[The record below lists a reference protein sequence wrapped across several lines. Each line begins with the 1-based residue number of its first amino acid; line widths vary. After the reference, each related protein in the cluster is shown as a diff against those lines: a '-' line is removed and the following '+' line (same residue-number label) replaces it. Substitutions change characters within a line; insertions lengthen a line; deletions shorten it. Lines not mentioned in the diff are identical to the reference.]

1 MKKNGYDLPE
11 SLKYAL
17 SMRRAVIRK
26 LTLLLFFCASLNL
39 AAAGV
44 NNLTVPW
51 LPEGDEMSATV
62 TLQQDVIKT
71 VSGTVTD
78 SDGLPM
84 PGVTVQVKGTSYGTL
99 TDASGKYQISNV
111 PQNSVLVFSFI
122 GMATKEIQVGSQTE
136 VNVTLSESTLN
147 LEEVVV
153 IGYGTQRRQEVT
165 GAIGSVK
172 EDGFNRGVILS
183 PEQLMQGKVSGLN
196 ITSRSGEPGEA
207 QTIIIRGPGSVRSG
221 GGPLYVIDGVPID
234 NTSTTPSVGSAI
246 GTAGDSN
253 PLNFLNPADIASI
266 DVLKDASSTAI
277 YGSRGANGV
286 IMITTKK
293 GSANEQFN
301 ISSSISVSQVA
312 SKLKVLSTQEFIDY
326 TNLYGDPSILKD
338 SDTDWLDQIYRTALT
353 QSHNVSFGGGSDKSK
368 YFASISYLDQE
379 GVVEKSEMKRYTG
392 KINTEHKLL
401 NDNVNIKFNLTASHV
416 WNNSP
421 PSGDGGNANG
431 ELFTNALN
439 ANPTY
444 PTHNPDGTIYQF
456 PDGLNPLMLL
466 DIFTDFRKTNRILGN
481 VEASVNL
488 YKGLQYKLNVAVD
501 NTVSER
507 IGQSN
512 PHNIPDLTNNTGR
525 LAQGNVE
532 NNSQVLENY
541 LTYALQKGNHKL
553 DLLLGHSYQRF
564 QYQSRS
570 WSINGFS
577 TTEIEAYYNPS
588 IGTTLDIANNRPS
601 GSATIN
607 ELQSFFTRAN
617 YNFSG
622 KYILTATARM
632 DGSSKFGGNNKYA
645 FFPSF
650 GAAWRLS
657 EEAFLEDADAVNN
670 LTFRFGWGLTGNQ
683 EIPSKITKA
692 QLTVSTGSGVGY
704 PLDGTNIAPGYNF
717 VRIPNKDIRWEVS
730 RQANVGI
737 DFSLFKDRLY
747 GTLDAFDKLSTDILW
762 ETTTAIDPIT
772 PTGSNWSNYDMKIIN
787 RGIELAVG
795 FRSEYS
801 ETFQWDFGGN
811 ISYIYNTVKDLP
823 VSILRTGSLSGPGLT
838 SVYVNG
844 YMNNCPVGTF
854 YILDFLGLDE
864 NGFSIYRD
872 AKPDGIINDD
882 DRVIAGSALPKIQYN
897 LYGSINYKNIGLV
910 LNFNGAAG
918 NKIYNETKNAW
929 LTYPIFLAGNN
940 VTKDVFEHT
949 NENPLNSSIPS
960 TRFLYDGDFFRL
972 NNATL
977 SYNLRDKIWNLKNVN
992 IYLTGQNLFLLTKY
1006 PGNDPEVDTPK
1017 SSGGFRSYGID
1028 YTSYPKSRTYILGVS
1043 ITF

>member
-1 MKKNGYDLPE
+1 MKKNGYVLTD
-11 SLKYAL
+11 SLQIAQSFNWAML
-17 SMRRAVIRK
+17 RK
-26 LTLLLFFCASLNL
+26 LIFLLFLSLSTSLVMTGESKIRLNQD
-39 AAAGV
+39 V
-44 NNLTVPW
+44 EDDKNSENNL
-51 LPEGDEMSATV
+51 
-62 TLQQDVIKT
+62 LQQNQQKT
-71 VSGTVTD
+71 ITGIISD
-78 SDGLPM
+78 SQGQPL
-84 PGVTVQVKGTSYGTL
+84 PGVTVQVKGTTLGAL
-99 TDASGKYQISNV
+99 TDASGRFQISNV
-111 PQNSVLVFSFI
+111 PQNSVLVVSFI
-122 GMATKEIQVGSQTE
+122 GMTTKEIPIGNQTE
-136 VNVTLSESTLN
+136 INVTLSESTLN

-165 GAIGSVK
+165 GAVGSVK
-172 EDGFNRGVILS
+172 EDGFNKGVILS
-183 PEQLMQGKVSGLN
+183 PEQLLQGKVSGVN

-207 QTIIIRGPGSVRSG
+207 QTIVIRGPGSVRSG

-293 GSANEQFN
+293 GSTNEQFN
-301 ISSSISVSQVA
+301 ISSSISVSKVA
-312 SKLKVLSTQEFIDY
+312 SKLNVLTTQEFIDL
-326 TNLYGDPSILKD
+326 TNQYGNTSILQEY
-338 SDTDWLDQIYRTALT
+338 DTDWLDQIYRTAFS
-353 QSHNVSFGGGSDKSK
+353 QNHNVSFGGGSEKSK
-368 YFASISYLDQE
+368 YYASISYLDQE

-392 KINTEHKLL
+392 KISTDHKLL
-401 NDNVNIKFNLTASHV
+401 NDRVNIKFNLTASHV

-444 PTHNPDGTIYQF
+444 PTHNPDGSIYQF

-466 DIFTDFRKTNRILGN
+466 DIFTDFRKTDRVLGN
-481 VEASVNL
+481 IETSINL
-488 YKGLQYKLNVAVD
+488 IRGLQYKLNVALD
-501 NTVSER
+501 NSVSER
-507 IGQSN
+507 IGQSK

-532 NNSQVLENY
+532 NGNQIVENY
-541 LTYALQKGNHKL
+541 LTYALQKENHKL
-553 DLLLGHSYQRF
+553 DLLMGHSYQRF
-564 QYQSRS
+564 NYQSRG

-601 GSATIN
+601 GSAYVN
-607 ELQSFFTRAN
+607 ELQSFFSRAN

-622 KYILTATARM
+622 RYILTATARM

-657 EEAFLEDADAVNN
+657 EEAFLADKDFINN
-670 LTFRFGWGLTGNQ
+670 LTLRFGWGLTGNQ

-692 QLTVSTGSGVGY
+692 QLSVSTGSGIGY
-704 PLDGTNIAPGYNF
+704 PLDGSNVAAGYSF

-730 RQANVGI
+730 RQTNIGI
-737 DFSLFKDRLY
+737 DFSFFNDRLY
-747 GTLDAFDKLSTDILW
+747 GTLDGFDKLSTDILW

-772 PTGSNWSNYDMKIIN
+772 PTGSNWNNYDMKIIN
-787 RGIELAVG
+787 KGLEFAIGL
-795 FRSEYS
+795 RSDFN

-838 SVYVNG
+838 SVQVNG
-844 YMNNCPVGTF
+844 YMNGQPVGTF
-854 YILDFLGLDE
+854 YILEFMGLDE
-864 NGFSIYRD
+864 DGFSIFRD
-872 AKPDGIINDD
+872 ANSDGIINDD
-882 DRVIAGSALPKIQYN
+882 DRVVAGSALPKIQYN
-897 LYGSINYKNIGLV
+897 VYGNVSYKKIGLV

-918 NKIYNETKNAW
+918 NKIYNETENAW
-929 LTYPIFLAGNN
+929 LTFPIFLAGNN
-940 VTKDVFEHT
+940 VSKYVLGDG
-949 NENPLNSSIPS
+949 NENPLNSSVPS
-960 TRFLYDGDFFRL
+960 TRYLYDGDFFRL

-977 SYNLRDKIWNLKNVN
+977 SYSLSNKILNLKNIN
-992 IYLTGQNLFLLTKY
+992 IYVTGQNLFLITKY

-1017 SSGGFRSYGID
+1017 STGGFRSYGID